1 MLLKK
6 SKIILDTLI
15 SQPSASSIHSYL
27 GIKDLLIPLLEEK
40 NDCQWNYDNV
50 SLLLQQ
56 LIDEEYITAE
66 AFTHGE
72 YPLPD
77 FRYIVLTYK
86 GLHYHEIHRNTIKDF
101 LFKSVLVPIVI
112 SLITTAIATLIGYI
126 WGKTALNNQLNNTQK
141 TALEIIETTT
151 VTANGCSIKI
161 SHISIIS

>member
-6 SKIILDTLI
+6 SKIILETLI
-15 SQPSASSIHSYL
+15 SQPSASSIHNYL
-27 GIKDLLIPLLEEK
+27 GIKDFLIPLLEEK

-86 GLHYHEIHRNTIKDF
+86 GLHYHEINRNAIKDF

-126 WGKTALNNQLNNTQK
+126 WGKTALNNQLNNTQN
-141 TALEIIETTT
+141 TALEIMETTI
-151 VTANGCSIKI
+151 VTANG
-161 SHISIIS
+161 